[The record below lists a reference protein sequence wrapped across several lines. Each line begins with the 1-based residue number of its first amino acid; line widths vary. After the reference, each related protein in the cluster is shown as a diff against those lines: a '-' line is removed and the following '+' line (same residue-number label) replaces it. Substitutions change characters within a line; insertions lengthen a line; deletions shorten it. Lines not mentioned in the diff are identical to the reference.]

1 MQPEIKFR
9 KADML
14 LVEILREKKRK
25 GLVPDYYKIMELKL
39 FELLDFILQDEPEFE
54 GLSSIEKMKQV
65 LKKLD
70 YFKGKKIEGEN
81 KINLLKIFF

>member
-39 FELLDFILQDEPEFE
+39 F
-54 GLSSIEKMKQV
+54 
-65 LKKLD
+65 
-70 YFKGKKIEGEN
+70 
-81 KINLLKIFF
+81 